1 MAQSAPCSAVCRPA
15 QALSACLNR
24 SWLEAS
30 PKPLPPPS
38 RSSSSTLSF
47 SIDTIKPALRRVL
60 SHLVEMD
67 VGCRQISDL
76 GSPVMR
82 PAPLLPS
89 PFARHLRARA
99 SARDSYSLRDFDS
112 FQPSSKMKQPALFR
126 RTVSF
131 LVEMARVELASESN
145 STGLSPSAADVL
157 NFAPLIARQQ
167 AAKGAISLF
176 PYDTENSRKVFLY
189 SRCQISGLQV
199 NQS

>member
-1 MAQSAPCSAVCRPA
+1 M
-15 QALSACLNR
+15 
-24 SWLEAS
+24 
-30 PKPLPPPS
+30 
-38 RSSSSTLSF
+38 
-47 SIDTIKPALRRVL
+47 
-60 SHLVEMD
+60 VEMD

-131 LVEMARVELASESN
+131 LVEMARVEPRSSKCCFFIFSSSENVHFTPFLFLLVFSWELN
-145 STGLSPSAADVL
+145 STILLAKILAKNQHVSYL
-157 NFAPLIARQQ
+157 CLRFCTLI
-167 AAKGAISLF
+167 L
-176 PYDTENSRKVFLY
+176 
-189 SRCQISGLQV
+189 
-199 NQS
+199 

>member
-1 MAQSAPCSAVCRPA
+1 M
-15 QALSACLNR
+15 
-24 SWLEAS
+24 
-30 PKPLPPPS
+30 
-38 RSSSSTLSF
+38 
-47 SIDTIKPALRRVL
+47 
-60 SHLVEMD
+60 VEMD

-199 NQS
+199 NLSRHAQLMTD